1 MSSPSPRT
9 SPSPLTLPSVT
20 NSIFPALPSSL
31 PPKTYVYLWTDREI
45 LDAIHSDDP
54 IAALE
59 PLLTAGLDL
68 NGYLGYYGTPLFQ
81 ACVNGN
87 EALALYLIS
96 QGADPTLSRT
106 RSPLRACSSYGR
118 SGARLAKLL
127 IAHGANPNAP
137 GVLITAARYCRV
149 DVAKVLL
156 EHGAAAS
163 LNVLQDED
171 DAVYMDIDFGLG
183 APLHVAARAVAENGS
198 LDEEDQVA
206 MVKLLLEW
214 GADLKL
220 KNKKGMTALE
230 VARLVE
236 AEEVEEI
243 LVGAEGGT

>member
-96 QGADPTLSRT
+96 QGADPHAIQNALAPARLQLL
-106 RSPLRACSSYGR
+106 RPLR
-118 SGARLAKLL
+118 
-127 IAHGANPNAP
+127 
-137 GVLITAARYCRV
+137 
-149 DVAKVLL
+149 
-156 EHGAAAS
+156 
-163 LNVLQDED
+163 
-171 DAVYMDIDFGLG
+171 G
-183 APLHVAARAVAENGS
+183 APCKAAHRA
-198 LDEEDQVA
+198 
-206 MVKLLLEW
+206 W
-214 GADLKL
+214 C
-220 KNKKGMTALE
+220 
-230 VARLVE
+230 
-236 AEEVEEI
+236 
-243 LVGAEGGT
+243 